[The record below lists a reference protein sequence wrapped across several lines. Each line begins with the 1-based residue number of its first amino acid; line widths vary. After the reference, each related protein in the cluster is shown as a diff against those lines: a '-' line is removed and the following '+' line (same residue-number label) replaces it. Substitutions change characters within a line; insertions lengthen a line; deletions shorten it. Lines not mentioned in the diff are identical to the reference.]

1 MLILKSID
9 KHYGKK
15 AALNGFSY
23 TFDKGIYA
31 LLGPNGAGKSTLMN
45 IIAGVI
51 GRDCGEITL
60 NGISDRKS
68 AGYKSLIGYMPQ
80 QQALIDTFTPVQ
92 FLGYIAGLKG
102 IAKKDA
108 EKQIDTLLY
117 KVELTEHLHNK
128 IGGFS
133 GGMKQRLLLAQA
145 MLGTPEILILDEPT
159 AGLDPRQRVILR
171 GIIEEYAKEH
181 TVIISTHIVSDIES
195 LASEIIML
203 KGGSIIESGRVAD
216 MLFGNAAYSL
226 EELYMKL
233 FDGGEKNENDRL

>member
-9 KHYGKK
+9 KHYVKK

-45 IIAGVI
+45 ITAGVI
-51 GRDCGEITL
+51 GRDGGEITL
-60 NGISDRKS
+60 NGISDTKS
-68 AGYKSLIGYMPQ
+68 AGYKALIGYMPQ
-80 QQALIDTFTPVQ
+80 QQALINTFTPVQ
-92 FLGYIAGLKG
+92 FLGYVAGLKG

-117 KVELTEHLHNK
+117 KAELPDHLQDK

-133 GGMKQRLLLAQA
+133 GGMKQRLLFAQA

-181 TVIISTHIVSDIES
+181 TVIISTHIVSDVED
-195 LASEIIML
+195 LASEIILL
-203 KGGSIIESGRVAD
+203 KDGSIIESGTVGD
-216 MLFGNAAYSL
+216 MLCRNAADSL
-226 EELYMKL
+226 EDLYMKL
-233 FDGGEKNENDRL
+233 FDDGEKNENDRL